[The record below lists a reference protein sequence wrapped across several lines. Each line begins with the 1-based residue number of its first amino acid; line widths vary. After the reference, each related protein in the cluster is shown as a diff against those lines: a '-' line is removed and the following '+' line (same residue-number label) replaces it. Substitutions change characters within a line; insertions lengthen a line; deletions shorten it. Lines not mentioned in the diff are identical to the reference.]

1 MLNRSTS
8 LILALAVL
16 VAALGGWLQHRSRQL
31 HMADSPMVGKVLP
44 ALTLPDLDGT
54 GHPLDGYR
62 GHRVLLNL
70 WASWCGPCL
79 REMPALNQAQANYA
93 KQGVVIVGIAMDEPA
108 RVRQFL
114 AEHPVSYPILLG
126 HLDAPST
133 SLKLG
138 NTHELLPYSLLVSA
152 DGRVLASHAGALSP
166 AQLTQWLGPGHHLP

>member
-8 LILALAVL
+8 LILILAVL
-16 VAALGGWLQHRSRQL
+16 VAALGGWLQYRSRLL
-31 HMADSPMVGKVLP
+31 HMADSPIVGKVLP

-54 GHPLDGYR
+54 GQALDGYH

-93 KQGVVIVGIAMDEPA
+93 QQGVVIVGIAMDEPA

-114 AEHPVSYPILLG
+114 AEHPVRYPILLG

-133 SLKLG
+133 SLQLG
-138 NTHELLPYSLLVSA
+138 NTRELLPYSLLVSA
-152 DGRVLASHAGALSP
+152 DGRVLASHAGALSA
-166 AQLTQWLGPGHHLP
+166 AQLTRWLGPGHHLP